1 MHTSSKPGVRSA
13 SRPPEAQQTD
23 RFDFDRFVKKIESHG
38 LSALIQ
44 AAVNEAKWADA
55 QIRNDGP
62 RARIAADAGAEQFRD
77 AIGRLLSW
85 LRADTISHESTP
97 EDFETYRRVA
107 RRLSSSCDFTS
118 EDEERLEQL
127 IAQHHSNA

>member
-1 MHTSSKPGVRSA
+1 VPSA
-13 SRPPEAQQTD
+13 SRQAAPQRTD
-23 RFDFDRFVKKIESHG
+23 RFHFDRFVRKIESHG

-44 AAVNEAKWADA
+44 AAVTEAKWADA
-55 QIRNDGP
+55 QIRSDGP
-62 RARIAADAGAEQFRD
+62 SARIAADTGAEQFRD

-127 IAQHHSNA
+127 IAEHYSNA